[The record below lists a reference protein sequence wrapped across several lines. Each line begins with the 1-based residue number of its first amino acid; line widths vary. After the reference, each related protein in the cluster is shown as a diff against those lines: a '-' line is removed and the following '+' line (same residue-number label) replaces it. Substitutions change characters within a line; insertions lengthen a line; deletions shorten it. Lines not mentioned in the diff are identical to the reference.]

1 MYCCFQADGG
11 ETAPVQVK
19 VEATDDMDATEDSAA
34 WSVLHDD
41 FMIGAKM
48 KDWDKQMSDNIVDNM
63 PLDGDSDDD
72 DDDDDDTDDS
82 GDDDENKDD
91 S

>member
-1 MYCCFQADGG
+1 MMRCCFQADGG

-19 VEATDDMDATEDSAA
+19 IKATEDTDGTENSAA

-41 FMIGAKM
+41 FMIGARM
-48 KDWDKQMSDNIVDNM
+48 KDWDKQTSDNIADNLS
-63 PLDGDSDDD
+63 LDRDSD
-72 DDDDDDTDDS
+72 DDS
-82 GDDDENKDD
+82 GDDDDDMDD